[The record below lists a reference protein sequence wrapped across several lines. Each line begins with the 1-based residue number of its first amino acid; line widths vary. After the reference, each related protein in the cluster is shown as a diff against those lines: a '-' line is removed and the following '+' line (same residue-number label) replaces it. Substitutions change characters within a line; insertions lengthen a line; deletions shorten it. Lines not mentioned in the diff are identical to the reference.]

1 MATLL
6 VLPNTLFKKK
16 YIPNDVVS
24 VVMWEHPQYFT
35 KYKYNKKRLI
45 LHRASMQYYYDL
57 VKKDYDDNVTYIEY
71 NKKPILPKEYIYFDP
86 VDSIKL
92 PRGGVKIDSPNF
104 LLSSELIQEYR
115 KKTEKFFF
123 NGFYMW
129 AKKKLNIIPNIKSQ
143 DSKNRKTVPSNLTIP
158 PLSSISNDDKKYIT
172 EASKY
177 VDKNFPK
184 NYGNVKNFEFP
195 ITHKTAERWLKQF
208 ISTKLK
214 LFGDYQDYTLQDE
227 NYMFHS
233 CLSSS
238 INIGL
243 LNPSEIIL
251 ELVKVKDKIP
261 LNSYEGLIRQYFW
274 REYQRYC
281 YVYLKEWH
289 GENYFGN
296 VGKLS
301 KKWYDGTTGI
311 DPVDD
316 SIKEAFKTGYLHHIR
331 RLMIVANYMN
341 LSNINHEQ
349 GRKWFTEFALDSYDW
364 VMYQNIDMGFFA
376 SGGKT
381 SRKPYISSSN
391 YVIKM
396 SNYSKGPWSDT
407 WDKRYKKFIQKN
419 KQKLWKYRYHF
430 PTLDKD

>member
-1 MATLL
+1 MVTL
-6 VLPNTLFKKK
+6 VIFPNTLFHKK
-16 YIPNDVVS
+16 YIPKEVKKIIV
-24 VVMWEHPQYFT
+24 WEHPQYFT
-35 KYKYNKKRLI
+35 KYKYNKKRLV
-45 LHRASMQYYYDL
+45 LNRAALRHYYD
-57 VKKDYDDNVTYIEY
+57 KIKDSSYSTKYVEY
-71 NKKPILPKEYIYFDP
+71 GEKHRLPKDYIYFDP
-86 VDSIKL
+86 VDRIKL
-92 PRGGVKIDSPNF
+92 PPGGNKIDSPNF
-104 LLSSELIQEYR
+104 LLSIELIQEYR
-115 KKTEKFFF
+115 KKTKSFFF

-129 AKKKLNIIPNIKSQ
+129 SKLKLNIIPSIKSQ
-143 DSKNRKTVPSNLTIP
+143 DSKNRKTVPKGLPIPQLPSLGTI
-158 PLSSISNDDKKYIT
+158 DKTYINNA
-172 EASKY
+172 ESY
-177 VDKNFPK
+177 VERNFPN
-184 NYGNVKNFEFP
+184 NYGSVEGLNFP
-195 ITHKTAERWLKQF
+195 VTHATATRWLSRF
-208 ISTKLK
+208 ITKKLK
-214 LFGDYQDYTLQDE
+214 KFGDYQDYTLKDE

-238 INIGL
+238 INMGL
-243 LNPSEIIL
+243 LNPLDIIL
-251 ELVKVKDKIP
+251 ELSKIKETIP

-281 YVYLKEWH
+281 YVYLNEWH
-289 GENYFGN
+289 GENYFGSK
-296 VGKLS
+296 GKLS

-316 SIKEAFKTGYLHHIR
+316 SIKEAFNTGYLHHIR

-341 LSNINHEQ
+341 LNGINHEQ
-349 GRKWFTEFALDSYDW
+349 GRRWFTEFALDSYDW

-396 SNYSKGPWSDT
+396 SNYRKGPWSDA

-430 PTLDKD
+430 PTLGKD